1 VFVCEACVNREA
13 QCIVLVSNK
22 LGITILNRNF
32 ETLRGCYGREDAGE
46 GDNYLP
52 RALALALLRGVF

>member
-1 VFVCEACVNREA
+1 VNREA